1 MLIRMVTHA
10 AGPLGNWPAGL
21 EVEVSAEQGAAL
33 IQSHAAVLVS
43 GNDGRYT
50 AAVGGAVV
58 ETAMLAPAEPIPVPV
73 ETRAPV
79 EVVDLVLTFGKHK
92 GEKLSEI
99 FAKDPGYVRSFLTH
113 NDDQEIAAAAKAIA
127 G

>member
-1 MLIRMVTHA
+1 MVTHA

-50 AAVGGAVV
+50 AAVGGAKV

-99 FAKDPGYVRSFLTH
+99 FAKDPGYVRGFLTH
-113 NDDQEIAAAAKAIA
+113 NDDPEIAAAAKAIV

>member
-1 MLIRMVTHA
+1 VLIRMVTHA

-50 AAVGGAVV
+50 AAVGGAIV
-58 ETAMLAPAEPIPVPV
+58 ETAMLAPAEPVAVPMA
-73 ETRAPV
+73 ELR
-79 EVVDLVLTFGKHK
+79 LKFGKHK
-92 GEKLSEI
+92 GESIAEIYATDSKYVTDFLSHNN
-99 FAKDPGYVRSFLTH
+99 DPDIV
-113 NDDQEIAAAAKAIA
+113 AAVKAFIR
-127 G
+127 